1 MSWRGQV
8 NLLEELEFEKS
19 QQTSS
24 FHKRLLITAY
34 VPGPQANNPPA
45 NKADNILR
53 LPESSTTLVAI
64 VINTMIIT
72 TIATSW
78 RKNWEGQAGK
88 GKFQE
93 ATHNNLGGFLKYRT
107 QGLIAAKENPS
118 TVPIRL

>member
-1 MSWRGQV
+1 MCLVPKLTILQRTR
-8 NLLEELEFEKS
+8 
-19 QQTSS
+19 QTTFSAFPS
-24 FHKRLLITAY
+24 
-34 VPGPQANNPPA
+34 PPQ
-45 NKADNILR
+45 
-53 LPESSTTLVAI
+53 TLVAI